1 MKNKHGDTLS
11 CKLTP
16 NYKTIVMGDLQIK
29 KQPKKYDAVIV
40 GSGAGGGMAAYVLA
54 NAGMKVCLLEAG
66 YMYDPQKN
74 ITQLKNPWDSP
85 RRGASTKLRPF
96 GDFDA
101 SYYGWEIEGEP
112 YTKASGTDWAWWR
125 ARMLGGR
132 TNHWGRISLRF
143 GPKDFKRRSIDGLG
157 DDWPISYDDIKP
169 YYDRIDE
176 LIGIFGTNEGLE
188 NDPDGIFLP
197 PPKPRL
203 HELFI
208 KRAAEQAQVRVIPSR
223 LSILTKKIKSTTDRG
238 PCFFCGQCN
247 RNCSM
252 AKADFS
258 STNVL
263 IYPAIATGNVDV
275 VANAMAREV
284 LTNNEGLATGVSYIN
299 KEDMQEYQVTGRVV
313 IVAAGACESS
323 RLLLNSK
330 SARHQNGLANSSG
343 VVGKYLH
350 DSTGAA
356 LGGYLPTLFGRKR
369 YNEDGVGGLHVYSPW
384 WLDNKKLD
392 FPRGYHIEYWGGM
405 GQPAYGFMGGIESM
419 NGKYAVNGVQKEAG
433 GYGKSLKED
442 YRYFYGAGVGM
453 AGRGEAVPRED
464 NFCEIDPNVVDRY
477 GIPVLKFNVTWSDYE
492 VNQAK
497 HMKETFKEIM
507 HNMGAVI
514 TWGANDDEKN
524 QYGLAKPGEIIH
536 EAGTVRMGNNAKNS
550 ALNSW
555 NQAHDCKNLFVVDG
569 GAFTSQ
575 ADKNITWTILAL
587 SMRASE
593 HIIDEMKKNNL

>member
-1 MKNKHGDTLS
+1 
-11 CKLTP
+11 
-16 NYKTIVMGDLQIK
+16 MGDFQIK
-29 KQPKKYDAVIV
+29 VQPKNYDVIIV
-40 GSGAGGGMAAYVLA
+40 GSGAGGGMASYILSQ
-54 NAGMKVCLLEAG
+54 AGLSVALMEAG
-66 YMYDPQKN
+66 PNYDPAKN
-74 ITQLKNPWDSP
+74 VTQLKMPWESP
-85 RRGASTKLRPF
+85 RRGASTRFRPF

-101 SYYGWEIEGEP
+101 SYWGWEIDGEP
-112 YTKASGTDWAWWR
+112 YTKAEGTEWDWWR
-125 ARMLGGR
+125 SRMLGGR

-157 DDWPISYDDIKP
+157 DDWPIGYNDVKP
-169 YYDRIDE
+169 FYDRVDQ
-176 LIGIFGTNEGLE
+176 LIGVFGTNEGLD

-203 HELFI
+203 HELFV
-208 KRAAEQAQVRVIPSR
+208 KNAASQAGVRVIPSR
-223 LSILTKKIKSTTDRG
+223 LSILTKKLNDQRG
-238 PCFFCGQCN
+238 SCFFCGQCN
-247 RNCSM
+247 RGCQVY
-252 AKADFS
+252 ADFS
-258 STNVL
+258 SSSVL
-263 IYPAIATGNVDV
+263 VKPALATGKVDLYD
-275 VANAMAREV
+275 NAMVREV
-284 LTNNEGLATGVSYIN
+284 LTNNEGLATGVSYVHKVDGN
-299 KEDMQEYQVTGRVV
+299 EYQVKGKTV
-313 IVAAGACESS
+313 ILAASACESA

-330 SARHQNGLANSSG
+330 SSRHPNGLANSSN

-356 LGGYLPTLFGRKR
+356 LGGVLPKLFDRKR

-405 GQPAYGFMGGIESM
+405 GMPAYGFSWGIENL
-419 NGKYAVNGVQKEAG
+419 NGKYLVKGQQKEAG

-453 AGRGEAVPRED
+453 AGRGEAIARED
-464 NFCEIDPNVVDRY
+464 NYCEIDTKTVDKY
-477 GIPVLKFNVTWSDYE
+477 GIPVLRFNVKWSDYE
-492 VNQAK
+492 IKQAK

-514 TWGANDDEKN
+514 TWGGDDDEKN
-524 QYGLAKPGEIIH
+524 NYGLEVPGKIIH
-536 EAGTVRMGNNAKNS
+536 EAGTVRMGNDPKRS
-550 ALNSW
+550 ALNSF

-569 GAFTSQ
+569 GAFVSQ

-593 HIIDEMKKNNL
+593 YLVSEMKKQNI